1 MANAWEH
8 PSVIASETLMHLE
21 DALVI
26 SSLAARD
33 KTGEFTGPGMKI
45 GDSVKIRTRPDYE
58 AKEFTND
65 GVNTI
70 TRQAI
75 RESTRPFTIE
85 KMLDISVDV
94 TAREKSLD
102 LDSFSE
108 QVIMP
113 AAYRLAEYCDIYMGT
128 KILTAAG
135 QYNSASLFGAASD
148 IALARKAATLQ
159 QLDATSRFC
168 LVDLDLEAVVLGQT
182 WFNQSQ
188 TRGGPGVA
196 TLQSGVM
203 GRVMGMDFV
212 SSVNFPVSAVTHG
225 NGNSDTDNGAGG
237 NTNNQIGASVLTFDS
252 LTGQI
257 EIGDRISI
265 AGVRRPLIAA
275 AQAVATSTSVALVDP
290 ITEIIP
296 DNTAFVTVASGL
308 SVDAH
313 GAIFDGSSLALA
325 MPPLDA
331 PSDKPSAVATNQGY
345 SVRIVQG
352 YDMDKKVE
360 TLSLDL
366 LIGGVLWDPRKVT
379 LLTEGS

>member
-8 PSVIASETLMHLE
+8 PSVIAAEALMHLE

-26 SSLAARD
+26 SNLAARD
-33 KTGEFTGPGMKI
+33 KTGEFTSPGMKV

-65 GVNTI
+65 GTNTI
-70 TRQAI
+70 TKQAI

-94 TAREKSLD
+94 TAREKTLD

-113 AAYRLAEYCDIYMGT
+113 AAYRLAEYCDQYVGT
-128 KILTAAG
+128 KILTASG
-135 QYNSASLFGAASD
+135 QYNSSSLFGAASD
-148 IALARKAATLQ
+148 VALARKAATLQ
-159 QLDATSRFC
+159 QLDSMGRFC

-188 TRGGPGVA
+188 TRGGPGVS

-203 GRVMGMDFV
+203 GQVMGMDFV
-212 SSVNFPVSAVTHG
+212 SSINFPVSAVTHG
-225 NGNSDTDNGAGG
+225 NGSSQTDNGAGG

-257 EIGDRISI
+257 EAGDRLTI
-265 AGVRRPLIAA
+265 AGVRRPVIAA

-290 ITEIIP
+290 ISEIIP
-296 DNTAFVTVASGL
+296 DNAAITTVASGL

-313 GAIFDGSSLALA
+313 GAIFDSSSLGVA

-331 PSDKPSAVATNQGY
+331 PSDKPSSVASSNGY
-345 SVRIVQG
+345 SIRVVQG

-366 LIGGVLWDPRKVT
+366 LIGAVLWDPRRVT
-379 LLTEGS
+379 LLTEN